1 MNHDHFQEDGEIDID
16 AIESKLSGLL
26 PGQAEIETVDVAKFD
41 QSVAAT
47 LSLKL
52 VGRSGDPDA
61 GRGTTRQTA
70 LVYRNPALRLPRIDV
85 CPRKSGILGWVLQQ
99 AGGAPE
105 ISVEDHPTFN
115 KDYVVFGVP
124 VEAVQA
130 MITGPLQDQLVA
142 DPGWRIAG
150 SGELIVLFRP
160 DQIAND
166 ESQFRQQALVLVR
179 LLDEA
184 AQNCDAQ
191 VSQHQTACINAHL
204 EAYQG
209 NGFIA
214 SAMRRQLT
222 SQAVPKSVLDSFV
235 SQSAPR
241 QVPSDLSKTQV
252 GNTLP
257 VLLVGI
263 AMFLIGLLLV
273 PASFLIESKDAWILA
288 MIGSG
293 QIVIGGLI
301 MGGLHLFRAPK
312 MRTLRE
318 GALVD
323 ATITSVE
330 ESDVSVNE
338 QSQHHVR
345 LSYQDDAGVQQKA
358 KVNAYS
364 ISADVAR
371 NACETKRPVRMLVD
385 PQNPSWGI
393 VIDLILYM
401 DE

>member
-1 MNHDHFQEDGEIDID
+1 MPPSLTKWAMNHDHFQEDGEIDID

-191 VSQHQTACINAHL
+191 
-204 EAYQG
+204 
-209 NGFIA
+209 
-214 SAMRRQLT
+214 
-222 SQAVPKSVLDSFV
+222 
-235 SQSAPR
+235 
-241 QVPSDLSKTQV
+241 
-252 GNTLP
+252 
-257 VLLVGI
+257 
-263 AMFLIGLLLV
+263 
-273 PASFLIESKDAWILA
+273 
-288 MIGSG
+288 
-293 QIVIGGLI
+293 
-301 MGGLHLFRAPK
+301 
-312 MRTLRE
+312 
-318 GALVD
+318 
-323 ATITSVE
+323 
-330 ESDVSVNE
+330 
-338 QSQHHVR
+338 
-345 LSYQDDAGVQQKA
+345 
-358 KVNAYS
+358 
-364 ISADVAR
+364 
-371 NACETKRPVRMLVD
+371 
-385 PQNPSWGI
+385 
-393 VIDLILYM
+393 
-401 DE
+401 